1 MKEIV
6 MSIKVTSDSTCDL
19 SPELLSRYDITLT
32 PLSVIKEGVSFLDNV
47 DITPDDIYRHVDN
60 GGALCSTS
68 AVNVDSYRKVF
79 KEFSSKYDAVIHITI
94 GSLFSA
100 CYQNATI
107 AAANFPN
114 VYVVDSMNLSTG
126 QGHLVIEAAEL
137 AQKGLSGVEIA
148 SQLNALRSRVHA
160 SFILDRL
167 DYMQKGGRCS
177 SVVALGGK
185 LLRIK
190 PEIAVLD
197 GAMKMVDKYRGSFD
211 KCVEKYVRDILKDQQ
226 DIRLDR
232 IFITHSP
239 VEESAVA
246 MARETIKKYVDFK
259 DENIYETSANCTV
272 ACHCGPG
279 TLGVL
284 FMTK

>member
-6 MSIKVTSDSTCDL
+6 MNIKVTSDSTCDL

-32 PLSVIKEGVSFLDNV
+32 PLSVIKDGVSFLDNV
-47 DITPDDIYRHVDN
+47 DITPQDIYRHVDN

-148 SQLNALRSRVHA
+148 SQLNALRSRVYA
-160 SFILDRL
+160 SFILGRL

-190 PEIAVLD
+190 PEIAVTD
-197 GAMKMVDKYRGSFD
+197 GAMKMVDKFRGSFD
-211 KCVEKYVRDILKDQQ
+211 KCVEKYVKEILKDQK

-232 IFITHSP
+232 IFITHST
-239 VEESAVA
+239 VEETAVEA
-246 MARETIKKYVDFK
+246 ARETIKKYSDFK
-259 DENIYETSANCTV
+259 DDNIYVTTANCTV

>member
-1 MKEIV
+1 MN
-6 MSIKVTSDSTCDL
+6 IKVTADSTCDL
-19 SPELLSRYDITLT
+19 TSELLSLYNITLT
-32 PLSVIKEGVSFLDNV
+32 PLSVIMDGKAYTDGV
-47 DITPDDIYRHVDN
+47 DIHPDDIFRHVDA

-68 AVNVDSYRKVF
+68 AVNVDAYRAVF
-79 KEFSSKYDAVIHITI
+79 KELSIQYDAVIHITI

-107 AAANFPN
+107 AAAAFPN

-126 QGHLVIEAAEL
+126 QGHLVIEAAQL
-137 AQKGLSGVEIA
+137 AAQGISALEIC
-148 SQLNALRSRVHA
+148 SRLNAMRSRIKS
-160 SFILDRL
+160 SFIMDRL

-177 SVVALGGK
+177 SVMALGGK

-190 PEIAVLD
+190 PCIAVVD
-197 GAMKMVDKYRGSFD
+197 GTMKMVDKYRGSFD
-211 KCVEKYVRDILKDQQ
+211 KCVEKYVKDQLKDRK
-226 DIRLDR
+226 DLRLDR

-239 VEESAVA
+239 VDDGAVDV
-246 MARETIKKYVDFK
+246 ARETIRKYAGF
-259 DENIYETSANCTV
+259 ENIYETGTNCTV

-284 FMTK
+284 FITK

>member
-1 MKEIV
+1 M
-6 MSIKVTSDSTCDL
+6 
-19 SPELLSRYDITLT
+19 
-32 PLSVIKEGVSFLDNV
+32 
-47 DITPDDIYRHVDN
+47 DN
-60 GGALCSTS
+60 GGALCNTS

-79 KEFSSKYDAVIHITI
+79 KDLSAKHEAVIHITI

-137 AQKGLSGVEIA
+137 ARKGLSGMEIA
-148 SQLNALRSRVHA
+148 SQLNALRSRVYA

-190 PEIAVLD
+190 PEIAVID
-197 GAMKMVDKYRGSFD
+197 GSMKMVDKFRGSFD
-211 KCVEKYVRDILKDQQ
+211 KCVEKYVKEVLKDQK

-232 IFITHSP
+232 IFITHST
-239 VEESAVA
+239 VEDGAVEA
-246 MARETIKKYVDFK
+246 ARESIKKYSDFK
-259 DENIYETSANCTV
+259 DEDIYETTANCTV

>member
-1 MKEIV
+1 MN
-6 MSIKVTSDSTCDL
+6 IKVTSDSTCDL
-19 SPELLSRYDITLT
+19 TPELLSRYNITIT
-32 PLSVIKEGVSFLDNV
+32 PLSVIKDGIAFVDGV
-47 DITPDDIYRHVDN
+47 DIMPADIYRHVDN

-68 AVNVDSYRKVF
+68 AVNVDAYRKVF
-79 KEFSSKYDAVIHITI
+79 KELSSQYDAVIHITI

-100 CYQNATI
+100 CYQNASI

-126 QGHLVIEAAEL
+126 QGHLVIEACEL
-137 AQKGLSGVEIA
+137 AAQGISAVEIC
-148 SQLNALRSRVHA
+148 SRLNEMRGRVYA
-160 SFILDRL
+160 SFIMDRL

-177 SVVALGGK
+177 SVMALGGK

-190 PEIAVLD
+190 PQIAVVD
-197 GAMKMVDKYRGSFD
+197 GGMKMVDKFRGSFD
-211 KCVEKYVRDILKDQQ
+211 KCVEKYVKELLKDRK
-226 DIRLDR
+226 DLKLDR
-232 IFITHSP
+232 VFITHSP
-239 VEESAVA
+239 VEDGAVEI
-246 MARETIKKYVDFK
+246 ARETIKKYSDFK
-259 DENIYETSANCTV
+259 DENIYETDTNCTV

>member
-1 MKEIV
+1 

-32 PLSVIKEGVSFLDNV
+32 PLSVIKDGVSFLDNV
-47 DITPDDIYRHVDN
+47 DITPQDIYRHVDN

>member
-1 MKEIV
+1 MN
-6 MSIKVTSDSTCDL
+6 IKVTSDSTCDL
-19 SPELLSRYDITLT
+19 SPELISRYDITLT
-32 PLSVIKEGVSFLDNV
+32 PLSVIKNGESFLDNV
-47 DITPDDIYRHVDN
+47 DITPEDIYRHVDN

-68 AVNVDSYRKVF
+68 AVNVDAYRKVF
-79 KEFSSKYDAVIHITI
+79 KEFSARYDAVIHITI

-107 AAANFPN
+107 AAADYPN
-114 VYVVDSMNLSTG
+114 VFVVDSMNLSTG
-126 QGHLVIEAAEL
+126 QGHLVVEAAEL
-137 AQKGLSGVEIA
+137 AKQGLSGVEIC

-160 SFILDRL
+160 SFILGRL

-190 PEIAVLD
+190 PQIAVQD

-211 KCVEKYVRDILKDQQ
+211 KCVEKYVKEMLKDRK
-226 DIRLDR
+226 DLRLDR
-232 IFITHSP
+232 IFVTYSP
-239 VEESAVA
+239 VEKEAVEI
-246 MARETIKKYVDFK
+246 ARETIKKYSDFK
-259 DENIYETSANCTV
+259 DENIYETTANCTV

>member
-1 MKEIV
+1 
-6 MSIKVTSDSTCDL
+6 MSIKVTADSTCDL

-32 PLSVIKEGVSFLDNV
+32 PLSVIKDGESFVDGV
-47 DITPDDIYRHVDN
+47 DITPDDIYRHVDD

-68 AVNVDSYRKVF
+68 AVNVDSYRSVF
-79 KEFSSKYDAVIHITI
+79 KEFSSRYEAVIHITI

-100 CYQNATI
+100 CYQNASI
-107 AAANFPN
+107 AAAGFKN

-126 QGHLVIEAAEL
+126 QGHLVIEACEMASQGIS
-137 AQKGLSGVEIA
+137 AVEICA
-148 SQLNALRSRVHA
+148 RLNELRGRVHA
-160 SFILDRL
+160 SFIMDRL

-177 SVVALGGK
+177 SVMALGGK

-190 PEIAVLD
+190 PQIAVID
-197 GAMKMVDKYRGSFD
+197 GSMKMVDKYRGSFD
-211 KCVEKYVRDILKDQQ
+211 KCVEKYVKDLLKDRK
-226 DIRLDR
+226 DLRLER
-232 IFITHSP
+232 VFITHSP
-239 VEESAVA
+239 VADGAVQV
-246 MARETIKKYVDFK
+246 ARETIKKYSDFK
-259 DENIYETSANCTV
+259 DENIFETNANCTV

>member
-1 MKEIV
+1 MN
-6 MSIKVTSDSTCDL
+6 IKVTSDSTCDL

-32 PLSVIKEGVSFLDNV
+32 PLSVIKDGVSFLDSV
-47 DITPDDIYRHVDN
+47 DITPADIYRHVDN

-148 SQLNALRSRVHA
+148 SQLNALRSRVYA
-160 SFILDRL
+160 SFILGRL

-190 PEIAVLD
+190 PEIAVTD
-197 GAMKMVDKYRGSFD
+197 GAMKMVDKFRGSFD
-211 KCVEKYVRDILKDQQ
+211 KCVEKYVKEILKDQK

-232 IFITHSP
+232 IFITHST
-239 VEESAVA
+239 VEETAVEA
-246 MARETIKKYVDFK
+246 ARETIKKYSDFK
-259 DENIYETSANCTV
+259 DENIYVTTANCTV

>member
-1 MKEIV
+1 MN
-6 MSIKVTSDSTCDL
+6 IKVTSDSTCDL
-19 SPELLSRYDITLT
+19 SPELLARYNVTLT
-32 PLSVIKEGVSFLDNV
+32 PLSVIKDGVSFLDGV
-47 DITPDDIYRHVDN
+47 DIIPEDIYRHVDN

-68 AVNVDSYRKVF
+68 AVNADAYRKVF
-79 KEFSSKYDAVIHITI
+79 KELSAQYDAVIHLTI

-100 CYQNATI
+100 CYQNASI

-126 QGHLVIEAAEL
+126 QGHLVIEACEL
-137 AQKGLSGVEIA
+137 ARQGLSGVEIC
-148 SQLNALRSRVHA
+148 SRLNEMRSRVFA
-160 SFILDRL
+160 SFIMDRL

-190 PEIAVLD
+190 PQIAVID
-197 GAMKMVDKYRGSFD
+197 GGMKMVDKYRGSFD
-211 KCVEKYVRDILKDQQ
+211 KCVEKYVKELLKDRK
-226 DIRLDR
+226 DLRLDR
-232 IFITHSP
+232 VFITHSP
-239 VEESAVA
+239 VPDGAVEI
-246 MARETIKKYVDFK
+246 ARETIKKYSDFK

>member
-1 MKEIV
+1 MN
-6 MSIKVTSDSTCDL
+6 IKVTSDSTCDL
-19 SPELLSRYDITLT
+19 SPELIEKYNITLT
-32 PLSVIKEGVSFLDNV
+32 PLSVIKDGESFTDCV
-47 DITPDDIYRHVDN
+47 DITPADIYRHVDN

-79 KEFSSKYDAVIHITI
+79 KELSARYDAVIHLTI

-100 CYQNATI
+100 CYQNASI

-114 VYVVDSMNLSTG
+114 VFVVDSMNLSTG
-126 QGHLVIEAAEL
+126 QGHLVIEACEL
-137 AQKGLSGVEIA
+137 ARQGLTAVEICA
-148 SQLNALRSRVHA
+148 RLNEQRSRVYA
-160 SFILDRL
+160 SFIMDRL

-190 PEIAVLD
+190 PEIAVVD
-197 GAMKMVDKYRGSFD
+197 GTMKMVDKYRGSFD
-211 KCVEKYVRDILKDQQ
+211 KCVEKYVKDILKEQK

-239 VEESAVA
+239 VPDGAVEI
-246 MARETIKKYVDFK
+246 ARETIKKYADFK
-259 DENIYETSANCTV
+259 DENIYETSTNCTV

-284 FMTK
+284 FMKK